1 VTIHYKYSNPP
12 RTRNYPLAQAK
23 DLFPTLIAWHI
34 HMTSGSTET
43 DPKLSWAIDHWR
55 SVTTANTTISDNDNS
70 QMDLNILSNLRTHIS
85 NKKAKLTHLATELI
99 VEVRYGDKLNKS
111 RNLKALIDTG
121 SSGCIILNEF
131 TAGIHHKKSE
141 DAQQWMTKGGLF
153 KTNGI
158 CPIKF
163 YLPEFSTQ
171 ECIKW
176 KFHIDNSIQTV
187 KSRYDVIIGRDLLEQ
202 LPLDIKFSDKT
213 LTWQEVS
220 IPMKTTEELDKQNIN
235 EIVEQCY
242 ESTCLNK
249 ITQRAMEILD
259 AKYEKADLQAIV
271 SNCNY
276 LSRAERSALLK
287 LLLKYEDLFD
297 GTLGT
302 WNGPEVEIKLRKDA
316 IPHFSRPFPVPQIH
330 EQALKTEIKRLVK
343 LGVLK
348 WTNAQDWAAPT
359 FILPKKDGSV
369 RFISDFR
376 KLNEWII
383 RSPYPIPKIQDMLH
397 KLEGFMYATSLDLN
411 MGYYHIKLNPDA
423 QKYCTIITQWG
434 CLSYLRLP
442 MGVSSSADIFQERMT
457 VLMRGLNFV
466 RCYIDDVLTISKTTF
481 MDHLHKVEEV
491 LYRIQQA
498 GLKVNAKKSFFAK
511 NELEYL
517 GYWVTRK
524 GIQPMPKKVD
534 AMMRLEEPK
543 NRKQLRGFIG
553 MVNYYRDMWK
563 HRSHVLAPLTSL
575 TSINIPWKWGE
586 EQSKAFKNAKQIL
599 STEVLLAFPVFD
611 KPFTIHTDASHR
623 QLGAVI
629 SQDDRPIAFYSRK
642 LNDAQTRYTTTE
654 RELLS
659 IVETLKEFRMI
670 LLGHDIIIWTDHKN
684 LIHNDFKTERVLR
697 WRLLMEEYRLDI
709 RYIKGPDN
717 IVADSLSRLPTTNN
731 PEKPYIMPSR
741 EELADSFAQDTE
753 DNWSFPISITLIKS
767 FQQRDKALVKKAESI
782 DPAYTISPFRGG
794 AVICHNHKVVI
805 PQQLRNHVVKWYH
818 EMLCHP
824 GEKRTEETIR
834 QHLTWPGL
842 KTDVIKHIKK
852 CPNCQRNKKQKK
864 KYGHL
869 PPKLAESQPWEHLC
883 VDMIGPYQ
891 IRRKGKKTLRLQ
903 AITMIDP
910 ATSWFE
916 IIQSDTATSDV
927 VANKVE
933 IAWLSRYPWPT
944 KITYDHGS
952 EFIGSEF
959 QQLIKEEYDIEAKPS
974 SKRNP
979 QSNAILERIHQTIGN
994 MIRTFEMQNQEI
1006 DESDPWSGI
1015 LSAVAWAVRST
1026 YHTTLKST
1034 PGQLVFGRDMIW
1046 DIAHVADWQY
1056 IKQRK
1061 QLLINKNNTNENK
1074 KRIDYDYAVGESIMK
1089 IKAGTLKMEQ
1099 PREGPFPILRV
1110 HSNGTITIQKGP
1122 IEERLNVRQVLPY
1135 TIN

>member
-1 VTIHYKYSNPP
+1 
-12 RTRNYPLAQAK
+12 
-23 DLFPTLIAWHI
+23 
-34 HMTSGSTET
+34 
-43 DPKLSWAIDHWR
+43 
-55 SVTTANTTISDNDNS
+55 
-70 QMDLNILSNLRTHIS
+70 
-85 NKKAKLTHLATELI
+85 
-99 VEVRYGDKLNKS
+99 
-111 RNLKALIDTG
+111 
-121 SSGCIILNEF
+121 
-131 TAGIHHKKSE
+131 
-141 DAQQWMTKGGLF
+141 
-153 KTNGI
+153 
-158 CPIKF
+158 
-163 YLPEFSTQ
+163 
-171 ECIKW
+171 
-176 KFHIDNSIQTV
+176 
-187 KSRYDVIIGRDLLEQ
+187 
-202 LPLDIKFSDKT
+202 
-213 LTWQEVS
+213 
-220 IPMKTTEELDKQNIN
+220 
-235 EIVEQCY
+235 
-242 ESTCLNK
+242 
-249 ITQRAMEILD
+249 
-259 AKYEKADLQAIV
+259 
-271 SNCNY
+271 
-276 LSRAERSALLK
+276 
-287 LLLKYEDLFD
+287 
-297 GTLGT
+297 
-302 WNGPEVEIKLRKDA
+302 
-316 IPHFSRPFPVPQIH
+316 
-330 EQALKTEIKRLVK
+330 
-343 LGVLK
+343 
-348 WTNAQDWAAPT
+348 
-359 FILPKKDGSV
+359 
-369 RFISDFR
+369 
-376 KLNEWII
+376 
-383 RSPYPIPKIQDMLH
+383 
-397 KLEGFMYATSLDLN
+397 
-411 MGYYHIKLNPDA
+411 
-423 QKYCTIITQWG
+423 
-434 CLSYLRLP
+434 
-442 MGVSSSADIFQERMT
+442 
-457 VLMRGLNFV
+457 
-466 RCYIDDVLTISKTTF
+466 
-481 MDHLHKVEEV
+481 
-491 LYRIQQA
+491 
-498 GLKVNAKKSFFAK
+498 
-511 NELEYL
+511 
-517 GYWVTRK
+517 
-524 GIQPMPKKVD
+524 
-534 AMMRLEEPK
+534 
-543 NRKQLRGFIG
+543 

-709 RYIKGPDN
+709 CYIKGPDN
-717 IVADSLSRLPTTNN
+717 IVADSLSRLPTTND

-767 FQQRDKALVKKAESI
+767 FQQKDKALVKKAKSI

-824 GEKRTEETIR
+824 GKKRTEETIR